1 MLRTTTR
8 RVLAVLVAAS
18 LTVAAMIAVSVAGA
32 AGSQTYYHH
41 FCPLKPDQVR
51 AAGPYTLR

>member
-1 MLRTTTR
+1 
-8 RVLAVLVAAS
+8 
-18 LTVAAMIAVSVAGA
+18 MIAVSVAGA

-41 FCPLKPDQVR
+41 FCPLQPDQVR